1 MPPIDRSVGLGGD
14 SGRPLWID
22 LCGDDGCRYAL
33 PYRDLRSIEMPSA
46 QNIMLEFSDRRVV
59 VHGRNLEPVYEA
71 LVKEQVAQ
79 LIIEIAGDVMNESGV
94 NLVKLLAENRRLNV
108 VAEIVE
114 QYETLKADAEK
125 TVEAE
130 IVSAHEV
137 SDAQQTMIAEKLKA
151 RLGREVSLKC
161 RVDESLMGGAIIKA
175 GDMVIDG
182 SVSGQLNKLSV
193 ELAG

>member
-1 MPPIDRSVGLGGD
+1 MAEKSTIARPYAEAVFQTAEAGKQLKEWSAMLQTIAMITADADMQSLIGNTSV
-14 SGRPLWID
+14 S
-22 LCGDDGCRYAL
+22 
-33 PYRDLRSIEMPSA
+33 
-46 QNIMLEFSDRRVV
+46 
-59 VHGRNLEPVYEA
+59 
-71 LVKEQVAQ
+71 KEQVAQ

>member
-1 MPPIDRSVGLGGD
+1 MAEKSTIARPYAVAVFQTADAAGQLKQWSDMLQTVAMIAADADMQSIIGNTSV
-14 SGRPLWID
+14 
-22 LCGDDGCRYAL
+22 
-33 PYRDLRSIEMPSA
+33 
-46 QNIMLEFSDRRVV
+46 N
-59 VHGRNLEPVYEA
+59 
-71 LVKEQVAQ
+71 KEQLAQ
-79 LIIEIAGDVMNESGV
+79 LMLDVAGDVLTESGR
-94 NLVKLLAENRRLNV
+94 NLVKLLAENRRLDV
-108 VAEIVE
+108 IAEITE
-114 QYETLKADAEK
+114 QFETLKATAEK

-130 IVSAHEV
+130 IVSAREV
-137 SDAQQTMIAEKLKA
+137 SAEQQKMIAEKLKA